1 MSGAKWSERQRRAA
15 AVRRHREAHGDW
27 CPGFGRPPH
36 RSADLT
42 ADHVVAQADGGAAAG
57 DLSVL
62 CRSCNSRKNAVTRRP
77 SRSRPRGSR

>member
-1 MSGAKWSERQRRAA
+1 M
-15 AVRRHREAHGDW
+15 
-27 CPGFGRPPH
+27 
-36 RSADLT
+36 
-42 ADHVVAQADGGAAAG
+42 AQADGGAAAG